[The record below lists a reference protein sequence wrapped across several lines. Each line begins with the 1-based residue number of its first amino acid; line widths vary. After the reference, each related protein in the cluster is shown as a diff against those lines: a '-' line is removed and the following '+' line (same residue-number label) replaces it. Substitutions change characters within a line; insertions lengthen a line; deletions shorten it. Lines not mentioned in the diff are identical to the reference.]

1 MAPLPY
7 PQPDRLVMVWSKLQG
22 RRTWVSAPDFNDWK
36 RQNTTFQDLNAW
48 SPNDFSIVTQD
59 QREFAQGMVA
69 TPGYC
74 SMLGNPLSA
83 GRNFLPEED
92 EPGKEHVV
100 ILSHR
105 LWQRLVGNS
114 QIVGRK
120 LRINGAPY
128 MVVGVMAPGIA
139 DRRDAELIVPLVF
152 KPGQLNRD
160 SRSLLVTGRLKPG
173 VTIQQA
179 QTNIDTIMARIA
191 QDYPKSNK
199 GVSALV
205 EPLKNDFLPANK
217 QLTLWLLLGAG
228 GFLLLIAC
236 LNVANLLLAKGTG
249 RQREV
254 AIRSSLGATRAVIFA
269 QCLTESVVMAILG
282 GLVGVSTGYVM
293 LRGLVAVMPPH
304 FLPAE
309 ADLHMNVPV
318 LLFALAATTLAGVVF
333 GSAPAWYAS
342 RVDPAEILKEGGR
355 AGIGVG
361 RRRLRRVLVV
371 GEYAMAV
378 TLLAGAG
385 LAIRSFWNLTH
396 IDLGM
401 RTDHVVG
408 FYLIPDESRWTDPE
422 QVNTYY
428 RRILSSIETVPGV
441 AHVSAMTYLP
451 LEGLHFANHFTIAG
465 KPANADPSVGTSAD
479 LQQVTPAY
487 FQTFGIRIAKGR
499 TFTDHDNTGST
510 KVAMVNE
517 EFVNRFLKG
526 MDPLQQR
533 IVMSTQRPGPAVD
546 WQIVGVFH
554 TVKSRGIREDT
565 PEIDIPFWQD
575 ASAYAGIG
583 VRTAEDPASMM
594 RAIKAAVNAADP
606 EIPLA
611 MPRTMDQV
619 RDEVLVNDRFTM
631 VLFSSFAITALLL
644 ATVGIYGVMAFSVT
658 QRSHEIAV
666 RIALGATRKG
676 IVGLVLK
683 EGVVLACAGLG
694 FGFIGASFVGK
705 AMKSI
710 LFNTGAVEFSVFAL
724 VGLLLMIAAILACY
738 FPALRAASAE
748 TMQALKTE

>member
-1 MAPLPY
+1 
-7 PQPDRLVMVWSKLQG
+7 MVWSKLQG
-22 RRTWVSAPDFNDWK
+22 HRTWVSASDFNDWE

-48 SPNDFSIVTQD
+48 SPADFSIVTQD
-59 QREFAQGMVA
+59 HREFAQGMVA

-74 SMLGNPLSA
+74 TMLGNPLSA
-83 GRNFLPEED
+83 GRNFLPDEG

-114 QIVGRK
+114 QIVGQK

-128 MVVGVMAPGIA
+128 KVVGVMAPGAA

-152 KPGQLNRD
+152 KNGQLNRD

-205 EPLKNDFLPANK
+205 EPLKNDFLPADK

-236 LNVANLLLAKGTG
+236 LNVANLLLAKGMA

-269 QCLTESVVMAILG
+269 QCLTESVVLATLG
-282 GLVGVSTGYVM
+282 GIVGISAGYVM

-318 LLFALAATTLAGVVF
+318 LLFTLAATALAGMVF

-408 FYLIPDESRWTDPE
+408 FYLIPDESRWTAPE
-422 QVNTYY
+422 QIQTYY
-428 RRILSSIETVPGV
+428 RRVLSSIETVPGV
-441 AHVSAMTYLP
+441 VHVSAMTYLP
-451 LEGLHFANHFTIAG
+451 LEGLHYTNHFTIAG
-465 KPANADPSVGTSAD
+465 KPANADLSVGMSAD

-499 TFTDHDNTGST
+499 AFTDHDNSPST

-517 EFVNRFLKG
+517 EFANRFLKG

-533 IVMSTQRPGPAVD
+533 IVMRTQGPGPAVD
-546 WQIVGVFH
+546 WRIVGVFH
-554 TVKSRGIREDT
+554 TVKSRGFREDA

-575 ASAYAGIG
+575 ASPYAGIG

-594 RAIKAAVNAADP
+594 RAIRAAVNAVDP

-611 MPRTMDQV
+611 VPRTMDQV
-619 RDEVLVNDRFTM
+619 RDEVLINDRFTM
-631 VLFSSFAITALLL
+631 ILFSSFAITALLL

-666 RIALGATRKG
+666 RIALGATRNG
-676 IVGLVLK
+676 IVGLLLK

-694 FGFIGASFVGK
+694 FGFIGARLVGK
-705 AMKSI
+705 SMKSI
-710 LFNTGAVEFSVFAL
+710 LFGTGAVEFSVFAL
-724 VGLLLMIAAILACY
+724 VGLVLMIAAILACY